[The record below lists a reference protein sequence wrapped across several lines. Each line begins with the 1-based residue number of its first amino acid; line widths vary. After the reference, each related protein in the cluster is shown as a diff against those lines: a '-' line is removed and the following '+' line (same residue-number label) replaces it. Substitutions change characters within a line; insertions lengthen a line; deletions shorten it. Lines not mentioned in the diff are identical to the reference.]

1 MWTPTEPYNEL
12 STPPIAQLESR
23 EVLKATTEARAELA
37 ALDQA
42 VHRLP
47 NPSILLN
54 AVTLLEA
61 QASSEIENIVTT
73 TDELFQLASVEGTHA
88 NPATRETLR
97 YRTALY
103 TGIEALNSR
112 PLSTIITRLVCSS
125 VNGQDM
131 RIRDLP
137 GTFIGDPITHT
148 VRYTPP
154 EGPEVIADKLDA
166 WERFVHGEH
175 ALDPLVVMAAAHYH
189 FEAIH
194 PFPDGNGRTGRILN
208 ILMLIESGLL
218 REPVLYL
225 SRYIIENKNMYYRL
239 LLEVTKKSAWEE
251 WILFMLEGV
260 RQTAALTLA
269 LIDEIQALQENFR
282 AEMRAKTAVG
292 PNSDVLDLLF
302 ERPYCRIVDVIE
314 RGGVSRP
321 TASKWLNDLVSQS
334 MLDTVK
340 VGRDRLFINSRLLKV
355 LSRPA

>member
-1 MWTPTEPYNEL
+1 M
-12 STPPIAQLESR
+12 
-23 EVLKATTEARAELA
+23 
-37 ALDQA
+37 DQ
-42 VHRLP
+42 
-47 NPSILLN
+47 
-54 AVTLLEA
+54 
-61 QASSEIENIVTT
+61 
-73 TDELFQLASVEGTHA
+73 G
-88 NPATRETLR
+88 
-97 YRTALY
+97 
-103 TGIEALNSR
+103 
-112 PLSTIITRLVCSS
+112 
-125 VNGQDM
+125 
-131 RIRDLP
+131 
-137 GTFIGDPITHT
+137 
-148 VRYTPP
+148 
-154 EGPEVIADKLDA
+154 
-166 WERFVHGEH
+166 
-175 ALDPLVVMAAAHYH
+175 LVVMAAAHYH

-239 LLEVTKKSAWEE
+239 LLEVTKKTAWEE

>member
-1 MWTPTEPYNEL
+1 MWTPAEPYNEL
-12 STPPIAQLESR
+12 REPPVEKLESR
-23 EVLKATTEARAELA
+23 EVLKATTEARAALA

-73 TDELFQLASVEGTHA
+73 TDELFQLASVESTHA

-97 YRTALY
+97 YRSALY
-103 TGIEALNSR
+103 TGIAALDSL
-112 PLSTIITRLVCSS
+112 PLSTITATQVCSS
-125 VNGQDM
+125 VSGRDM

-137 GTFIGDPITHT
+137 AAFIGDPIAHT

-154 EGPEVIADKLDA
+154 DGPSVIADKLDD

-175 ALDPLVVMAAAHYH
+175 KLDPLVVMAAAHYH

-208 ILMLIESGLL
+208 ILMLIESELL

-225 SRYIIENKNMYYRL
+225 SRYIIENKNEYYRL
-239 LLEVTKKSAWEE
+239 RLEVTRDSAWAE

-260 RQTAALTLA
+260 RQTANLTLD
-269 LIDEIQALQENFR
+269 LIDKVQALQEDFR
-282 AEMRAKTAVG
+282 SEMKAKTAIG
-292 PNSDVLDLLF
+292 ADSDMLDLLF

-314 RGGVSRP
+314 RSEVSRP
-321 TASKWLNDLVSQS
+321 TASKWLNELVSQS

-340 VGRDRLFINSRLLKV
+340 AGRDRLFINSRLLKV